1 MIKSKG
7 RLSMKP
13 VILVEL
19 LMVVLL
25 AGAGSAFALSQNN
38 IPAPG
43 TDPWAGTTNITESG
57 DLTVTDYSF
66 TYSADLEGITEV
78 IVEVTNSG
86 AAVDADVKVAILD
99 SVPAV
104 AGSGELVATLI
115 AAGANDYTV
124 VLGAT
129 VDLTDMDTLNIIL
142 VDHNA

>member
-7 RLSMKP
+7 RLTMKP

-25 AGAGSAFALSQNN
+25 AGAGSAFALTQNN
-38 IPAPG
+38 LGAPT

-57 DLTVTDYSF
+57 DLSVTDYSF

-78 IVEVTNSG
+78 VVEITNSG
-86 AAVDADVKVAILD
+86 AAADADIKIAILD
-99 SVPAV
+99 GVPAV
-104 AGSGELVATLI
+104 AGSGELLAEPILV
-115 AAGANDYTV
+115 GANPYTV

-142 VDHNA
+142 VETV